1 MTEEVDDFGL
11 FQVWDGTSDALI
23 TFNRPDFAGDVAY
36 IVENDVLL
44 YAIEKE
50 IRKNPNVTIQNNS
63 NIEQVRLACDGHYNN
78 KVYLK
83 SGEVFSAELL
93 VSKYK
98 KRSQFIRRILNKKIH
113 NFAAPFK
120 CSLVIT
126 TKYSVPIAIEGRQ
139 FPSQAIPSFCRPF
152 PVSFAFYSQFR

>member
-1 MTEEVDDFGL
+1 MGNDKIDKMPSCETNAGLQLTIVSLLFCVVDDDFDL

-23 TFNRPDFAGDVAY
+23 TFNRADFVGDVAY

-50 IRKNPNVTIQNNS
+50 IRKSANVTIQNNS
-63 NIEQVRLACDGHYNN
+63 RIEQVRLACDGHYNN

-93 VSKYK
+93 VSK
-98 KRSQFIRRILNKKIH
+98 
-113 NFAAPFK
+113 
-120 CSLVIT
+120 
-126 TKYSVPIAIEGRQ
+126 
-139 FPSQAIPSFCRPF
+139 
-152 PVSFAFYSQFR
+152 